1 MWKQKWWLFA
11 AGLIGLAMAV
21 FGIGNLLGDD
31 GGPLYGKIVA
41 VAVAVAFAG
50 LIFGGLGVREGNET
64 RGSLMIGVG
73 VLPGTLL
80 VTLLWFPP
88 VAAVGVLS
96 IFVAW
101 SAFVDAAR
109 QRRRMQPIDVPD

>member
-1 MWKQKWWLFA
+1 
-11 AGLIGLAMAV
+11 
-21 FGIGNLLGDD
+21 
-31 GGPLYGKIVA
+31 LYGKIVA
-41 VAVAVAFAG
+41 VSVAVAFAG
-50 LIFGGLGVREGNET
+50 LIFGGLAVRERNEA

-80 VTLLWFPP
+80 VTLFWFPP

-101 SAFVDAAR
+101 IAFADAAR
-109 QRRRMQPIDVPD
+109 QRRSMQPIDVPD